1 MAVVIGMTNL
11 QAHASTTNIG
21 KDAVQPAPAAAF
33 QASSLA
39 ASFSQSMLRPG
50 ITGIAVVAF
59 LVVFGL
65 AVMNKRNAR
74 KRNEALALL
83 SGKLSFGQKIV
94 RLKERMKDPEWR
106 RYARV
111 LFAGKMIGFGI
122 LAIVILLV
130 NVLPALL
137 SGTAHAQTSQPATQ
151 AAVAA
156 VMPADLSDMV
166 KNPTINPIN
175 TAWTLVAAFLVFCMQ
190 AGFTMLEAGFCRSRE
205 TVNVLVECIFDT
217 CLCGFLYYT
226 WGYAFMFGQGNG
238 LIGWHD
244 PNDAAGGP
252 MHSWFFLQNIT
263 ATTLY
268 GSTGVPVLAHWVFQF
283 AFADCASTI
292 CSGTMIGRTDFIGDI
307 LYSVC
312 VSGFIYP
319 IFGHWAW
326 GPDGIMTTMG
336 GQNTPSY
343 YEPFTHFFTSYGMNF
358 HDFAGSTVVHSI
370 GGWIAL
376 AGGIMLGP
384 RIGRKFKRDGGA
396 PMLPHDLT
404 VAVIGGFLLWFG
416 WYGFNPGSS
425 LSAMDY
431 GGIGRIS
438 CNTTLAACTG
448 GLMAEFITYFRTKK
462 WDCGIITNGFL
473 AGLVAITCPCYW
485 VSPSGACALGAVAGV
500 VVIIGIEL
508 LEFLRI
514 DDPIG
519 AWPVHA
525 LCGVWGTMS
534 LGLFA
539 CGQYSAAGSSPTGI
553 PVIDPASNP
562 ALTGLFYG
570 GGWKVFG
577 AQCIGIL
584 FIDGATF
591 ISAMLVF
598 IVLNLFGQLRISK
611 EGEIEGLDLHEHGIS
626 AYPEYVV
633 APWAA
638 PSGVPAE
645 LVNAS
650 VPSARTAGAHAG
662 GLGMNTM

>member
-1 MAVVIGMTNL
+1 M
-11 QAHASTTNIG
+11 
-21 KDAVQPAPAAAF
+21 
-33 QASSLA
+33 
-39 ASFSQSMLRPG
+39 
-50 ITGIAVVAF
+50 
-59 LVVFGL
+59 
-65 AVMNKRNAR
+65 KRSATR
-74 KRNEALALL
+74 KKER
-83 SGKLSFGQKIV
+83 LSFFQKV
-94 RLKERMKDPEWR
+94 SRLCERWRDQEWR
-106 RYARV
+106 RYFRTI
-111 LFAGKMIGFGI
+111 LMGKAIGI
-122 LAIVILLV
+122 ALLLALIVV
-130 NVLPALL
+130 APALIHAVT
-137 SGTAHAQTSQPATQ
+137 GTSAFAQSATSQPAAPM
-151 AAVAA
+151 AAL
-156 VMPADLSDMV
+156 ADLGDST

-175 TAWTLVAAFLVFCMQ
+175 TMWTLVAAFLVFCMQ

-244 PNDAAGGP
+244 PNDTPGGP
-252 MHSWFFLQNIT
+252 VHSWFFLQNIT

-307 LYSVC
+307 IYSVG

-319 IFGHWAW
+319 IIGHWAW
-326 GPDGIMTTMG
+326 GPDGFLANMGQSATT
-336 GQNTPSY
+336 NA
-343 YEPFTHFFTSYGMNF
+343 FTHFLPNFGMNF

-404 VAVIGGFLLWFG
+404 VGVIGGFLLWFG

-425 LSAMDY
+425 LSAMDF

-438 CNTTLAACTG
+438 ANTTLAACTG
-448 GLMAEFITYFRTKK
+448 GLAAEFFMYMRIKK
-462 WDCGIITNGFL
+462 WDAAIITNGFL

-500 VVIIGIEL
+500 LVVLGIDL

-525 LCGVWGTMS
+525 LNGLWGTLS

-539 CGQYSAAGSSPTGI
+539 CGQYSAAGSNPAGI
-553 PVIDPASNP
+553 PDTVNTASPLYNVP
-562 ALTGLFYG
+562 LTGLFYG
-570 GGWKVFG
+570 GGFKVLE
-577 AQCIGIL
+577 AQAIGIL
-584 FIDGATF
+584 CIHGATF
-591 ISAMLVF
+591 AVAMIMFAILTAM
-598 IVLNLFGQLRISK
+598 GRLRISK
-611 EGEIEGLDLHEHGIS
+611 EGELEGLDLHEHGS
-626 AYPEYVV
+626 PAYPEYVIS
-633 APWAA
+633 ALAA
-638 PSGVPAE
+638 PRGTPKDIVGPLPTDSESDQRHGA
-645 LVNAS
+645 LVGS
-650 VPSARTAGAHAG
+650 K
-662 GLGMNTM
+662 

>member
-1 MAVVIGMTNL
+1 
-11 QAHASTTNIG
+11 
-21 KDAVQPAPAAAF
+21 
-33 QASSLA
+33 
-39 ASFSQSMLRPG
+39 
-50 ITGIAVVAF
+50 
-59 LVVFGL
+59 
-65 AVMNKRNAR
+65 
-74 KRNEALALL
+74 LAL
-83 SGKLSFGQKIV
+83 K
-94 RLKERMKDPEWR
+94 KERLSYSEKFSRLRTRLNDSEWR
-106 RYARV
+106 RYFKII
-111 LFAGKMIGFGI
+111 LAGKALGI
-122 LAIVILLV
+122 LLLLALIIVGPAVIHAITGVSLFGQATTAPT
-130 NVLPALL
+130 PAM
-137 SGTAHAQTSQPATQ
+137 
-151 AAVAA
+151 V
-156 VMPADLSDMV
+156 ADLADST

-238 LIGWHD
+238 FIGWHD
-244 PNDAAGGP
+244 PNDVPGGP
-252 MHSWFFLQNIT
+252 VHSWFFLQNIT

-268 GSTGVPVLAHWVFQF
+268 ASTGVPVLAHWVFQF

-307 LYSVC
+307 IYSVF

-319 IFGHWAW
+319 IIGHWAW
-326 GPDGIMTTMG
+326 GPDGFLANMG
-336 GQNTPSY
+336 QSATPNA
-343 YEPFTHFFTSYGMNF
+343 FTHFLPNFGMNF

-404 VAVIGGFLLWFG
+404 VGVIGGFLLWFG

-425 LSAMDY
+425 LSAMDF

-438 CNTTLAACTG
+438 ANTTLAACTG
-448 GLMAEFITYFRTKK
+448 GLAAEFFMYFRIKK
-462 WDCGIITNGFL
+462 WDCAIITNGFL

-485 VSPSGACALGAVAGV
+485 VSPTGACALGAVAGV
-500 VVIIGIEL
+500 LVVLGIDL

-525 LCGVWGTMS
+525 LNGLWGTLS
-534 LGLFA
+534 LGFFA
-539 CGQYSAAGSSPTGI
+539 CGQYSAGGSSPSGI
-553 PVIDPASNP
+553 PVIDPVNNP

-570 GGWKVFG
+570 GGWKVIE
-577 AQCIGIL
+577 AQAIGIL
-584 FIDGATF
+584 CIHGATF
-591 ISAMLVF
+591 AVAMLVF
-598 IVLNLFGQLRISK
+598 FVLNMFNRLRISK
-611 EGEIEGLDLHEHGIS
+611 EGELEGLDLHEHGS
-626 AYPEYVV
+626 PAYPEYVIS
-633 APWAA
+633 ALAA
-638 PSGVPAE
+638 PRGSTKDIVGHWPPNGAEEDGVGE
-645 LVNAS
+645 LV
-650 VPSARTAGAHAG
+650 GAKK
-662 GLGMNTM
+662 